1 MKPSTLFWK
10 KYEAKY
16 SEACQCLKKD
26 RDVLFTF
33 YDFPA
38 EH

>member
-1 MKPSTLFWK
+1 MKADEGQECTHSKCPK
-10 KYEAKY
+10 
-16 SEACQCLKKD
+16 ACQCLQKD